1 MKVYVDEWSTQV
13 TPSEKDIQT
22 ECRPNSGADACVYLV
37 TSSKGSICKYNQYA
51 FNWNLDN
58 ILKESIAQR
67 KGCQRVIDWHSQE
80 GNITVETIHRTFDI
94 P

>member
-1 MKVYVDEWSTQV
+1 MQPFYKEYQLRTCLIIW
-13 TPSEKDIQT
+13 
-22 ECRPNSGADACVYLV
+22 
-37 TSSKGSICKYNQYA
+37 ICKYNQYA

>member
-51 FNWNLDN
+51 F
-58 ILKESIAQR
+58 R
-67 KGCQRVIDWHSQE
+67 KRV
-80 GNITVETIHRTFDI
+80 
-94 P
+94 